1 MKSSNRKVRKYNTTV
16 PNCVI
21 TPFHY
26 SDKLDEIPQ
35 RFDLKRSSHSNGGS
49 KKNGQYEEHQPDL
62 LPSNESTAF
71 KNQEEPMVRP
81 SKKEVINPRSRYN
94 TNVQKYLKEKYG
106 SVRTN
111 NKNTNKDISGKN
123 LSRTNYNY

>member
-1 MKSSNRKVRKYNTTV
+1 
-16 PNCVI
+16 
-21 TPFHY
+21 
-26 SDKLDEIPQ
+26 
-35 RFDLKRSSHSNGGS
+35 
-49 KKNGQYEEHQPDL
+49 
-62 LPSNESTAF
+62 
-71 KNQEEPMVRP
+71 MVRP